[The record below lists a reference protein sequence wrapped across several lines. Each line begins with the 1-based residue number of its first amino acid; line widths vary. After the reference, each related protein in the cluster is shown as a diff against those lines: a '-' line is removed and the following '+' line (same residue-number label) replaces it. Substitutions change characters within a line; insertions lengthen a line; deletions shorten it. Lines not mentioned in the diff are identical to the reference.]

1 MQPSL
6 GSAKPEVGGIGRAR
20 GAADHRY
27 LWLSIVVLL
36 LVAAQTLNGHWS
48 TDMWEHVA
56 VVRELIAHPFD
67 PAHPQVLSDATH
79 PGFSPYTVLVGV
91 LGNRLDVD
99 AVTMLSWA
107 AMANVALLLAA
118 LRVLVIEVTENRRAP
133 FWALVF
139 ILALWGFE
147 PYRYSGFFGLN
158 SIGFVASY
166 PSTFATAIAF
176 GTLVAAIRYAR
187 SGSRHLLLVVALG
200 AALVVLSHPLSAP
213 WLVLALMAVAI
224 RWSLEPR
231 SLLCLGTAAAVGL
244 GLCLLWPY
252 FPILGLIGDSSDL
265 ETLNRSMY
273 DSVLKRVFPLL
284 LGLPVVVRRLRE
296 DHRDLLGLWLLGS
309 AGLYVVGAV
318 TDNSSFGR
326 ALAFIVV
333 VLVIAMAD
341 GVARIEASGSVR
353 AAGARTRVGAMVLGG
368 LLVLGLVTARG
379 GLVRMIPDPLLPAS
393 IRGSDEL
400 IRPDEEY
407 AFLRG
412 FVGPREVVVG
422 SKPAINRVIPAVAG
436 RTLTLAVPRPFV
448 DDAAQRKQAQKELL
462 DVTTSG
468 ARRSEINVRYHV
480 RFMLLRAGAPGDR
493 ALRDVLVADGAAEVY
508 RDARHVLVELPPA
521 P

>member
-1 MQPSL
+1 MGQ
-6 GSAKPEVGGIGRAR
+6 AR
-20 GAADHRY
+20 PAADRRY

-36 LVAAQTLNGHWS
+36 LVASQTVNRQWS

-91 LGNRLDVD
+91 LGNWLDAD

-107 AMANVALLLAA
+107 AMANVAFLLAT
-118 LRVLVIEVTENRRAP
+118 LRVLVIEVTRNHRAP
-133 FWALVF
+133 FWALLF
-139 ILALWGFE
+139 LLALWGFE

-158 SIGFVASY
+158 SIGFVAPY
-166 PSTFATAIAF
+166 PSTFATAVAF

-187 SGSRHLLLVVALG
+187 GGSRHLLLFVALG
-200 AALVVLSHPLSAP
+200 TTLVVLSHPLSAP

-224 RWSLEPR
+224 RWRLEPR
-231 SLLCLGTAAAVGL
+231 SLLWFGTAAAVGV

-273 DSVLKRVFPLL
+273 ESVLKRGFPLL
-284 LGLPVVVRRLRE
+284 LGLPVIVRRLRE

-333 VLVIAMAD
+333 VLVIAIAD
-341 GVARIEASGSVR
+341 GVARIEASGSLR
-353 AAGARTRVGAMVLGG
+353 SAGAGTRVGAMVLGC

-393 IRGSDEL
+393 IGGSDEL
-400 IRPDEEY
+400 IRPDEDY
-407 AFLRG
+407 AFLLD
-412 FVGPREVVVG
+412 FVGPMDVVVG

-436 RTLTLAVPRPFV
+436 RTLALAVPRPFV
-448 DDAAQRKQAQKELL
+448 VDAAQRKRAQTELL
-462 DVTTSG
+462 DATTSA
-468 ARRSEINVRYHV
+468 ARRSEINLRYDV
-480 RFMLLRAGAPGDR
+480 RFMLLRVGARGDR
-493 ALRDVLVADGAAEVY
+493 ALRAVLAAEGGDEVY
-508 RDARHVLVELPPA
+508 RDARHVLIELPPTR
-521 P
+521 